1 MLNDCV
7 RLKYILTAVLMLCA
21 SSRCGGMG
29 YDSGDVPSYRSA
41 IRPGRKII
49 APALEREKQFT
60 KTEHMLIMY
69 GGTGS
74 AQHEWQT
81 VSYLGGRC
89 ELTMFVDVM
98 LSDDGK
104 TVETVSREPTFDL
117 NVCSK
122 ISDSGACSY
131 QGSRHQKFGLDK
143 WNQFRDSG
151 FDLKIM
157 DPHYDGSVLK
167 NFEPFADT
175 VQQSRK
181 IWR

>member
-1 MLNDCV
+1 MLSDFV

-21 SSRCGGMG
+21 SSGCG
-29 YDSGDVPSYRSA
+29 YSGDVPSYRSA
-41 IRPGRKII
+41 IRSGRKII
-49 APALEREKQFT
+49 APALEMEKQFP

-81 VSYLGGRC
+81 VSFFGGRY
-89 ELTMFVDVM
+89 ELTMTVDV
-98 LSDDGK
+98 LPSDDGK
-104 TVETVSREPTFDL
+104 TIENVIQEPTFLL
-117 NVCSK
+117 NVCGK
-122 ISDSGACSY
+122 ISSDLGCSY
-131 QGSRHQKFGLDK
+131 QSSREQRFGVDK

-151 FDLKIM
+151 FDLKTM
-157 DPHYDGSVLK
+157 DAQYDGTVVK
-167 NFEPFADT
+167 NFEAFADT

>member
-1 MLNDCV
+1 MWNDIV
-7 RLKYILTAVLMLCA
+7 RSKYILTATLFLCA
-21 SSRCGGMG
+21 SSGCG
-29 YDSGDVPSYRSA
+29 YNSGDVPSYRSA
-41 IRPGRKII
+41 IQSGRKII
-49 APALEREKQFT
+49 APALEMEKQFP

-81 VSYLGGRC
+81 VSYFGGRY
-89 ELTMFVDVM
+89 ELTMTVDVM

-104 TVETVSREPTFDL
+104 TVETVIREPTFDL

-122 ISDSGACSY
+122 ISSDLGCLY
-131 QGSRHQKFGLDK
+131 QGSKHQEFGIDK
-143 WNQFRDSG
+143 WNQLRDSG

-157 DPHYDGSVLK
+157 DSQFDGSVLK
-167 NFEPFADT
+167 NFDAFADT